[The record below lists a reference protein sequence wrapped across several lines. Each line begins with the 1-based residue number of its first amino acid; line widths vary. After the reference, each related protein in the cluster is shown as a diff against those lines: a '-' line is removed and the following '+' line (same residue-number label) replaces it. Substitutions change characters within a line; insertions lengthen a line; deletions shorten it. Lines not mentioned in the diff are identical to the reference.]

1 MPAHPTLRGSRR
13 FRSWWIIVPAW
24 LAAWWFLSLRCE
36 VTPFSGDESGWIS
49 SSLDATRRMLDGSWT
64 KFEGWEPEAAGSW
77 GSLNPPLGKWL
88 IGIPLS
94 AYCWSRGEWFDRYY
108 DFWADGRENIR
119 RGNIPPF
126 ELLTAARRIVAFYG
140 SLAVLAVM
148 WLGCRLR
155 NVWVGLAAGGAL
167 LLDPLFQA
175 VGTRVLTDVL
185 NGLCLALVAVSLCP
199 KAPVSPGGG
208 DPRRFFLPGVLT
220 GMLGVIKIS
229 SWAPVWLGAQLPLL
243 VRGWRR
249 REFWRTAVPPALVFG
264 AGFGLAVYLLTP
276 FLWPLEAPP
285 GPVRIDAGR
294 ARIGLVSE
302 LPPLSADAGSP
313 VVRAPA
319 DVARGI
325 LRFPELMLRWRRF
338 GLHQASIGL
347 GPWIPNRI
355 VAFHRELGGT
365 PLRALAAVLALVFCL
380 ITLWR
385 LQRKPEAPPDSAEP
399 LPDGRKTPNDGQDTP
414 PDGVEPAAMIWGCLY
429 LASLVFLPINL
440 DRYYLPLL
448 VLGYPLA
455 VVVVFDALRRLR
467 RR

>member
-1 MPAHPTLRGSRR
+1 M
-13 FRSWWIIVPAW
+13 PAW
-24 LAAWWFLSLRCE
+24 LAAWAFLSLRCE

-49 SSLDATRRMLDGSWT
+49 SSLDATRRLLDGSWT

-126 ELLTAARRIVAFYG
+126 ELLTAARRIVAFYA
-140 SLAVLAVM
+140 SLAVLAVA

-155 NVWVGLAAGGAL
+155 SAWVGLAAGGAL

-175 VGTRVLTDVL
+175 TGTRVLTDVL
-185 NGLCLALVAVSLCP
+185 NGLFLALVAVSLCP
-199 KAPVSPGGG
+199 KASVSPGRD
-208 DPRRFFLPGVLT
+208 DPKRFFLPGWLT
-220 GMLGVIKIS
+220 GMLGLIKLS
-229 SWAPVWLGAQLPLL
+229 AWAPAGFGALLPLAL
-243 VRGWRR
+243 RGGRR
-249 REFWRTAVPPALVFG
+249 CAFWRTAVPPVLVFG

-276 FLWPLEAPP
+276 FLWPLQAPP
-285 GPVRIDAGR
+285 GPGRIDAER

-302 LPPLSADAGSP
+302 MPPLPADGGPPA
-313 VVRAPA
+313 VIRAPT
-319 DVARGI
+319 DVVRGI

-347 GPWIPNRI
+347 GPWEPNRF
-355 VAFHRELGGT
+355 VAFHRELLST
-365 PLRALAAVLALVFCL
+365 WLRALASALALAFCVF
-380 ITLWR
+380 TLWR
-385 LQRKPEAPPDSAEP
+385 LLRKPKAPSVSAESLSDGVELPPDS
-399 LPDGRKTPNDGQDTP
+399 RNTPKDSQDIP
-414 PDGVEPAAMIWGCLY
+414 PDGAESAAMIWGCLY
-429 LASLVFLPINL
+429 LASLAFLPINL

-455 VVVVFDALRRLR
+455 SVAVYDALRRLR
-467 RR
+467 RSKL